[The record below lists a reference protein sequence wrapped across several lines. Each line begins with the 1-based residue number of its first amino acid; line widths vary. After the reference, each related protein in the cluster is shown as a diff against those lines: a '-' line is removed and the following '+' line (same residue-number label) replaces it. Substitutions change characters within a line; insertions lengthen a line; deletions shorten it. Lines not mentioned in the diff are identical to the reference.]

1 MVIHTKYYK
10 NVCNDFCNDLFN
22 LNRDWNSKDKNNDN
36 IKLIYRLPPLED
48 AWIYEQ
54 GCRNC
59 RNELENQRRR
69 WEDLICEKNC
79 TVPDIIPLTEDND
92 ARTST
97 GAPVF
102 DNNAIFDSLLGHPP
116 T

>member
-36 IKLIYRLPPLED
+36 SKLIYRLPSLED
-48 AWIYEQ
+48 AWIYDQ
-54 GCRNC
+54 GRRNC

-69 WEDLICEKNC
+69 WEDRIGEKNRA
-79 TVPDIIPLTEDND
+79 VPDIITLKTKDND
-92 ARTST
+92 ASPPM
-97 GAPVF
+97 GSPVS
-102 DNNAIFDSLLGHPP
+102 DEKSSVDY
-116 T
+116 